1 MSGKEVKKHKH
12 STLSGYIVQTL
23 LMVAP
28 LAGIAGTLMSIY
40 IIRLEGLQLK
50 LSMACY
56 LLAGIMLGIMASFR
70 NYSKFIKPLNEI
82 SNLAD
87 SLKNSNI
94 TYRIDTS
101 KAGGQLEIIESL
113 NESVSNLRSTV
124 KDAMEVGSQVSA
136 APLEMKKS
144 IQILS
149 SISEQAAAAL
159 SELAKGAVEQAGS
172 IEEISNSI
180 SGIVSGL
187 SKITTDMDDTDKL
200 AEKAIDTI
208 KLGENSVNYQEVK
221 INENKEFVTSVS
233 SAVSALAEKSKEIGD
248 ILLVINGIAEQTN
261 MLSLNAAIEAA
272 RAGEQG
278 KGFAVVANEV
288 RKLAEQ
294 SGNSVQKIEELIREV
309 QSGIEKAVQE
319 MTKVESIADEQQK
332 AMSATV
338 KSFAG
343 IFEAVSEISANIRE
357 VNSESINI
365 AKNAR
370 QAETAIGQIVK
381 ISEQA
386 AAATEQVSAST
397 DEQANAVRSILESSE
412 KLSEL
417 AGRLKGSINNFMV

>member
-159 SELAKGAVEQAGS
+159 SELA
-172 IEEISNSI
+172 
-180 SGIVSGL
+180 
-187 SKITTDMDDTDKL
+187 
-200 AEKAIDTI
+200 
-208 KLGENSVNYQEVK
+208 
-221 INENKEFVTSVS
+221 
-233 SAVSALAEKSKEIGD
+233 
-248 ILLVINGIAEQTN
+248 
-261 MLSLNAAIEAA
+261 
-272 RAGEQG
+272 
-278 KGFAVVANEV
+278 
-288 RKLAEQ
+288 
-294 SGNSVQKIEELIREV
+294 
-309 QSGIEKAVQE
+309 
-319 MTKVESIADEQQK
+319 
-332 AMSATV
+332 
-338 KSFAG
+338 
-343 IFEAVSEISANIRE
+343 
-357 VNSESINI
+357 
-365 AKNAR
+365 
-370 QAETAIGQIVK
+370 
-381 ISEQA
+381 
-386 AAATEQVSAST
+386 
-397 DEQANAVRSILESSE
+397 
-412 KLSEL
+412 
-417 AGRLKGSINNFMV
+417 

>member
-1 MSGKEVKKHKH
+1 MSGKAAKKHKH
-12 STLSGYIVQTL
+12 STLSRYIVQTL
-23 LMVAP
+23 FMVAP
-28 LAGIAGTLMSIY
+28 LAGMAGALMSIY

-50 LSMACY
+50 LSIACY
-56 LLAGIMLGIMASFR
+56 LLAGIMLGVMASFR

-87 SLKNSNI
+87 NLKNSNI
-94 TYRIDTS
+94 TYQIDQS
-101 KAGGQLEIIESL
+101 KAGGQSEIIESL
-113 NESVSNLRSTV
+113 NESVSNLRNTV
-124 KDAMEVGSQVSA
+124 NDVMEVGSRVST

-144 IQILS
+144 IQVLS
-149 SISEQAAAAL
+149 TISEQTAAAL
-159 SELAKGAVEQAGS
+159 NELAKGAVEQAGS

-180 SGIVSGL
+180 GGIVSGL
-187 SKITTDMDDTDKL
+187 GKITSDINDTDKL
-200 AEKAIDTI
+200 AEKAIDTV
-208 KLGENSVNYQEVK
+208 KSGENSVNYQEVK
-221 INENKEFVTSVS
+221 INENRVFVASVS

-294 SGNSVQKIEELIREV
+294 SGNSVQKIEKLIGEV
-309 QSGIEKAVQE
+309 QSDIVKAVKE
-319 MTKVESIADEQQK
+319 MAKVEDIADEQQK

-343 IFEAVSEISANIRE
+343 IFEAVSEMSANIRA
-357 VNSESINI
+357 VNAESVNI
-365 AKNAR
+365 TKNAS
-370 QAETAIGQIVK
+370 QAETAIGQIAK
-381 ISEQA
+381 ILEEA

-397 DEQANAVRSILESSE
+397 DEQANAVRSILESAE
-412 KLSEL
+412 TLSEL
-417 AGRLKGSINNFMV
+417 AKKLKGSISNFTV

>member
-1 MSGKEVKKHKH
+1 MSEKAAKKHKH
-12 STLSGYIVQTL
+12 STLSRYIVQTL

-28 LAGIAGTLMSIY
+28 LAGIAGTLMSVY
-40 IIRLEGLQLK
+40 IVRLEGLQLK

-56 LLAGIMLGIMASFR
+56 LLAGIMLGIIASFR

-87 SLKNSNI
+87 NLKNSNI
-94 TYRIDTS
+94 TYRIDPS
-101 KAGGQLEIIESL
+101 KAGGQTEIIESL
-113 NESVSNLRSTV
+113 NESMSNLRSTV
-124 KDAMEVGSQVSA
+124 KDAMEVGSRVSA

-144 IQILS
+144 IQVLS
-149 SISEQAAAAL
+149 TISEQTAAAL
-159 SELAKGAVEQAGS
+159 NELAKGAVEQAGS

-187 SKITTDMDDTDKL
+187 GKITSDMDDTDKL
-200 AEKAIDTI
+200 AERAIDTV
-208 KLGENSVNYQEVK
+208 KSGENSVNYQEVK
-221 INENKEFVTSVS
+221 INENRVFVASVS

-309 QSGIEKAVQE
+309 QSDIVKVVQE
-319 MTKVESIADEQQK
+319 MAKVENIADEQQK

-343 IFEAVSEISANIRE
+343 IFEAVSEMSANIRA
-357 VNSESINI
+357 VNAESVNI
-365 AKNAR
+365 TKNAR
-370 QAETAIGQIVK
+370 QAETTIGQIAK

-386 AAATEQVSAST
+386 AAATEEVSAST
-397 DEQANAVRSILESSE
+397 DEQANAVRSILESAE
-412 KLSEL
+412 TLSEL
-417 AGRLKGSINNFMV
+417 AKKLKGSISNFTV

>member
-1 MSGKEVKKHKH
+1 MSEKAAKKHKH
-12 STLSGYIVQTL
+12 STLSRYIVQTL

-28 LAGIAGTLMSIY
+28 LAGIAGTLMSVY
-40 IIRLEGLQLK
+40 IVRLEGLQLK
-50 LSMACY
+50 LSIACY
-56 LLAGIMLGIMASFR
+56 LLAGIMLGVMASFR

-87 SLKNSNI
+87 NLKNSNI
-94 TYRIDTS
+94 TYQIDQS
-101 KAGGQLEIIESL
+101 KAGGQSEIIESL
-113 NESVSNLRSTV
+113 NESVSNLRNTV
-124 KDAMEVGSQVSA
+124 NDVMEVGSRVST

-144 IQILS
+144 IQVLS
-149 SISEQAAAAL
+149 TISEQTAAAL
-159 SELAKGAVEQAGS
+159 NELAKGAVEQAGS

-180 SGIVSGL
+180 GGIVSGL
-187 SKITTDMDDTDKL
+187 GKITSDINDTDKL
-200 AEKAIDTI
+200 AEKAIDTV
-208 KLGENSVNYQEVK
+208 KSGENSVNYQEVK
-221 INENKEFVTSVS
+221 INENRVFVASVS

-309 QSGIEKAVQE
+309 QSDIVKVVQE
-319 MTKVESIADEQQK
+319 MAKVENIADEQQK

-343 IFEAVSEISANIRE
+343 IFEAVSEMSANIRA
-357 VNSESINI
+357 VNAESVNI
-365 AKNAR
+365 TKNAR
-370 QAETAIGQIVK
+370 QAETTIGQIAK
-381 ISEQA
+381 ISEQV
-386 AAATEQVSAST
+386 AAATEEVSAST
-397 DEQANAVRSILESSE
+397 DEQANAVRSILESAE
-412 KLSEL
+412 ILSEL
-417 AGRLKGSINNFMV
+417 AEKLKGSISNFTV

>member
-1 MSGKEVKKHKH
+1 
-12 STLSGYIVQTL
+12 
-23 LMVAP
+23 
-28 LAGIAGTLMSIY
+28 
-40 IIRLEGLQLK
+40 
-50 LSMACY
+50 
-56 LLAGIMLGIMASFR
+56 
-70 NYSKFIKPLNEI
+70 
-82 SNLAD
+82 
-87 SLKNSNI
+87 
-94 TYRIDTS
+94 
-101 KAGGQLEIIESL
+101 
-113 NESVSNLRSTV
+113 
-124 KDAMEVGSQVSA
+124 
-136 APLEMKKS
+136 
-144 IQILS
+144 
-149 SISEQAAAAL
+149 AL

-338 KSFAG
+338 KSFTG

-357 VNSESINI
+357 VNSESVNI